1 MLSFWWHFSWY
12 FDNDNTLIDE
22 KLFENSLVYNI
33 SFKTLIRSKPLR
45 IRFDKIDGFVRAYD
59 GARYF
64 VLFGAEKYHSIYNMT
79 RYLKGVKSD
88 IIYVIPHNYAKI
100 KVDSYDSLPLKCYNT
115 H

>member
-1 MLSFWWHFSWY
+1 MLLFWWHFSWY

-100 KVDSYDSLPLKCYNT
+100 KVDSYDFLLLKCYNT